1 MAKRHQITL
10 LAFLGGILVGLL
22 LGAAASQY
30 NEWSAMLV
38 ARTDTV
44 YRNGR
49 SINAAHQLGIQDE
62 GQARPDYEWRTQRT
76 GNPIDTTHASA
87 TEDLPMYCPGQSAL
101 RRTRCLLNEL
111 NKTMQELDTVTE

>member
-1 MAKRHQITL
+1 MAKRHQVTL
-10 LAFLGGILVGLL
+10 LAFLGGVLVGLL

-38 ARTDTV
+38 ARSDSV
-44 YRNGR
+44 YRNSR
-49 SINAAHQLGIQDE
+49 SINTASQLGIQDE

-76 GNPIDTTHASA
+76 GDAVRASA
-87 TEDLPMYCPGQSAL
+87 PETLPMYCPGQSAL

-111 NKTMQELDTVTE
+111 NKTMQELPDTDSE